1 MSKKASSAAKKY
13 FESDYNCAQA
23 VLRSVLEHEGLMFD
37 EATLLTAGFGG
48 GMSYQ
53 GRTCGAVTGAIMA
66 LGVLAG
72 QKHSDVNEH
81 KKLSGKYAYKFQSAF
96 IEGYGTTLCD
106 DLIEVD
112 MKIPDERKKASDAG
126 VFTEICP
133 QFVERAVEIVLNLYR
148 K

>member
-1 MSKKASSAAKKY
+1 MSEKASSIAKKY
-13 FESDYNCAQA
+13 FESEYNCAQA
-23 VLRSVLEHEGLMFD
+23 VLRAVLEQEGLMFD

-72 QKHSDVNEH
+72 QKQSDVEEH
-81 KKLSGKYAYKFQSAF
+81 KKLSGKYAYKFQRVF
-96 IEGYGTTLCD
+96 TEEYGSTLCD
-106 DLIEVD
+106 ELIDVD
-112 MKIPDERKKASDAG
+112 MKNPEARKKANDAG
-126 VFTEICP
+126 VFTKICP
-133 QFVERAVEIVLNLYR
+133 LFVERAVDIVLKLHQ